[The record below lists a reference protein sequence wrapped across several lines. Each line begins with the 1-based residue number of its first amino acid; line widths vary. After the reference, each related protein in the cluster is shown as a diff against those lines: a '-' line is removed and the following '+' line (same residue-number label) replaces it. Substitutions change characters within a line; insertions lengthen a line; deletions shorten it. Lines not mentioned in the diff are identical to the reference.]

1 MCKYLPLK
9 NDVSKIHL
17 HLIWW
22 CTQSSLN
29 ERLTIPCLSLY
40 RPHTNKEHKICSYS
54 YIYMPN
60 NIKFIEKSAT
70 LKQSYL
76 WKASSMR
83 VEEDQGVDLSWR
95 MNSWCLVEEMR
106 EWILLDFVEFSCVWS
121 KFWPNPK

>member
-1 MCKYLPLK
+1 MFAICAEFMYCILLIPKLPTHLVLHISSQTLRYNSSTKYLSFKKMTLFCFFCFFFFLEDK
-9 NDVSKIHL
+9 FAIDL

-76 WKASSMR
+76 
-83 VEEDQGVDLSWR
+83 
-95 MNSWCLVEEMR
+95 
-106 EWILLDFVEFSCVWS
+106 
-121 KFWPNPK
+121 